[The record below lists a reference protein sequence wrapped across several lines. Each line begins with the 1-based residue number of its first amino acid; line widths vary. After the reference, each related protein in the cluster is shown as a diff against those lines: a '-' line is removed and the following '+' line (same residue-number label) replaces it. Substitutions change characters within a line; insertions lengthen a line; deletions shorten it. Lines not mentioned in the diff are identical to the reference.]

1 MSLKATLHFWI
12 AQFLAF
18 FKLYEGAIAQYRIVA
33 GLHPRDPRAWRCIAF
48 LLAEQGEHGQAL
60 PVFHAAL
67 RLDEGNAATRFNL
80 AYTLH
85 QQRLYQEAIAEFEKV
100 VVASPRQDRA
110 WYGMALCRS
119 ELGDLAGSAEALK
132 EASQLQY
139 FNAEAGYR
147 LAVAYHRLGRHEE
160 ARTEYQRVKSFDP
173 KAADRIRKETGL
185 A

>member
-1 MSLKATLHFWI
+1 MSLKATLHFWN
-12 AQFLAF
+12 AQILAF
-18 FKLYEGAIAQYRIVA
+18 FKLYEAAIAQYRMVT
-33 GLHPRDPRAWRCIAF
+33 GLHPNDPRAWKCIAF
-48 LLAEQGEHGQAL
+48 LHAEQGEHAKAL
-60 PVFHAAL
+60 PAFHEAL
-67 RLDEGNAATRFNL
+67 RLNERDAATRFNL

-85 QQRLYQEAIAEFEKV
+85 QQKRYADAIAEFEKV
-100 VVASPRQDRA
+100 VIAAPRQDRA
-110 WYGMALCRS
+110 WYGLALCKS
-119 ELGDLAGSAEALK
+119 ELGDVAGSAEALK